1 MLEMCRSVTATLF
14 FWRKAVFWKIFK
26 NKSFEVKI
34 GWKKEVLFYKS
45 GTAEQINWERAR
57 MLEQNLV
64 MVICTFKITN
74 YSKQFMFS
82 KRFQYIL

>member
-1 MLEMCRSVTATLF
+1 
-14 FWRKAVFWKIFK
+14 
-26 NKSFEVKI
+26 
-34 GWKKEVLFYKS
+34 
-45 GTAEQINWERAR
+45 